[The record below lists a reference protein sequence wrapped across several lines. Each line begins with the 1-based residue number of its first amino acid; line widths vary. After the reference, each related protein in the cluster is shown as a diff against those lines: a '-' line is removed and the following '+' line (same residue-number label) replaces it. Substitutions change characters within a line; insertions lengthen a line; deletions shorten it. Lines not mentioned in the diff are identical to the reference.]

1 MKAQDVIVR
10 RLVKELEGRQRV
22 ALGPGLPEL
31 AASLL
36 SDRTETYRM
45 DDARDVDPSTLN
57 LAVVEAAEV
66 SQEGDL
72 SLPPGARAPQWAAKS
87 WVVAA
92 TLTDAKGNPR
102 IVRQCRYPVYQP
114 RCVTKIIT
122 EKGVIEV
129 TGQGLVLR
137 EIRSGV
143 ATDEVKS
150 QTAASL
156 HIADDIKLM
165 DL

>member
-1 MKAQDVIVR
+1 MKAQEVIVR

-31 AASLL
+31 AGALL
-36 SDRTETYRM
+36 SDSTETYLL
-45 DDARDVDPSTLN
+45 VDGEGDEPSDLSF
-57 LAVVEAAEV
+57 AVTEAAEV
-66 SQEGDL
+66 SQQGDL
-72 SLPPGARAPQWAAKS
+72 SLPPGARPPRWAAKS
-87 WVVAA
+87 WVVAT
-92 TLTDAKGNPR
+92 TLTDAKGNPK
-102 IVRQCRYPVYQP
+102 IVRRCRYPIYQP

-129 TGQGLVLR
+129 TDKGLVLR
-137 EIRSGV
+137 EIKPGIG
-143 ATDEVKS
+143 TDEVKS
-150 QTAASL
+150 QTGASL